1 MKNNGCGECPGR
13 AFLFIKY
20 FLTMKLVILFIL
32 ALSAQ
37 SFAGEYSQGISL
49 QVEKVQLK
57 KVFKMIEEQGTF
69 RFVYRDAILPKDK
82 RVSLRV
88 DNASLDE
95 VMAKVLEN
103 TLLTYKKLND
113 NLVVITN
120 DQTDNN
126 KNDAGVA
133 IAV

>member
-1 MKNNGCGECPGR
+1 MKKKGCGECSER
-13 AFLFIKY
+13 TFLFIKY
-20 FLTMKLVILFIL
+20 LLTMKLVILFIL

-37 SFAGEYSQGISL
+37 SFAGGYSQGISL

-57 KVFKMIEEQGTF
+57 KVFKIIEEQGTF

-82 RVSLRV
+82 RVSIRV

-95 VMAKVLEN
+95 VMAKILEN
-103 TLLTYKKLND
+103 TLLTYRKLND

-120 DQTDNN
+120 DKADN
-126 KNDAGVA
+126 
-133 IAV
+133 